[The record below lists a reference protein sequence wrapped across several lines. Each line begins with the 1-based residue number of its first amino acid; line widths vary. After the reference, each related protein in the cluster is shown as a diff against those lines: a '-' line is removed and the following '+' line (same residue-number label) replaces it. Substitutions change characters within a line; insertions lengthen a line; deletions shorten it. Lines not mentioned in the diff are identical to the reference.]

1 MYQFIFH
8 IYYSAF
14 RKLNA
19 MNPRDNAIG
28 FVALTIFFQG
38 FLALSLLDYFDS
50 NLLRKIPYHLHLIT
64 LLFFLISTIHFTWK
78 YFNLDRIK
86 ENNPN
91 SSSVKAELNLMEL
104 AFALLLTFIPLLL
117 GIYFLNHKNN

>member
-14 RKLNA
+14 RKLNS

-64 LLFFLISTIHFTWK
+64 LLIFLISTIHFTWK

-104 AFALLLTFIPLLL
+104 AFVLLLTFIPLLL

>member
-1 MYQFIFH
+1 
-8 IYYSAF
+8 
-14 RKLNA
+14 

-64 LLFFLISTIHFTWK
+64 LLIFLISTIHFTWK

-104 AFALLLTFIPLLL
+104 AFVLLLTFIPLLL